1 MNSSDIDQLFD
12 KLRKAGKGTVIKLDT
27 ADKGQLV
34 EGVIFEPKPAPPP
47 GYESGIF
54 IKVPTDTNRIY
65 YLDPE
70 ASRQQGKIIMHLLEL
85 KKETPAQE
93 EMPEELLSEY
103 KHLRQAPEIKL
114 GGGAALEANSK
125 AMGTIDMNEQT

>member
-1 MNSSDIDQLFD
+1 MNSPEIDKLFD
-12 KLRKAGKGTVIKLDT
+12 RLRRAGNGTVIKLDT

-34 EGVIFEPKPAPPP
+34 EGVIFEPKPGRPP

-54 IKVPTDTNRIY
+54 VKVPTETDKIY

-70 ASRQQGKIIMHLLEL
+70 ASRRQGKIIMQLLEIR
-85 KKETPAQE
+85 KENPKPDE
-93 EMPEELLSEY
+93 LPEELLSEY
-103 KHLRQAPEIKL
+103 KHLRQAPDIKL

-125 AMGTIDMNEQT
+125 ATGTIDLNGQT